1 MATITKSQ
9 YHKRGFGDVPYGNLS
24 HIAAQ
29 LKTNASGA
37 ALGSDST
44 AAVANGDKV
53 KLVLLPAGLTMLE
66 MLLIVSVAF
75 TALVTCKLGFEYADG
90 VDSTNV
96 PQDDDYFGTGITLHT
111 AGVYRK
117 SAATAPVTLPKD
129 AWLILTTA
137 GADNAKA
144 AQADV
149 SVIGEL
155 TGNP

>member
-9 YHKRGFGDVPYGNLS
+9 YQKRGFGDVPYGNLS

-37 ALGSDST
+37 ALQSDTT
-44 AAVANGDKV
+44 AAIASGDKV
-53 KLVLLPAGLTMLE
+53 KLVLLPAGMTLID

-75 TALVTCKLGFEYADG
+75 TASVVAKVGFEYADG
-90 VDSTNV
+90 VDSAAV
-96 PQDDDYFGTGITLHT
+96 PQDDDYFGAAIAINAT
-111 AGVYRK
+111 GVYRK
-117 SAATAPVTLPKD
+117 TAVTPPVTLPKD
-129 AWLILTTA
+129 AWLILTTG
-137 GADNAKA
+137 GAANAKA

-149 SVIGEL
+149 FITGEL